1 MNALS
6 RLALVSLLAIT
17 AGCTTTTLS
26 AQLSDVD
33 APQVNAAS
41 YKVVGQVEGSGEAFR
56 FLPFIARLFGA
67 GSVAE
72 SAKLEAFG
80 EAIYDRDD
88 VDMIIAP
95 KTKETGVGF
104 LGLFKKVTVTVKGKG
119 VQIIDGQ
126 QVQGGPTYRGN

>member
-6 RLALVSLLAIT
+6 RFALVGLLAIP
-17 AGCTTTTLS
+17 AGCTTTSLS

-33 APQVNAAS
+33 APQLPAAS
-41 YKVVGQVEGSGEAFR
+41 YKVVGRVEGTGKAFR
-56 FLPFIARLFGA
+56 ILPFIPRLFGG

-80 EAIYDRDD
+80 EAIYDRDE

-95 KTKETGVGF
+95 KTKETEVGF
-104 LGLFKKVTVTVKGKG
+104 LGLFKQVTVTVKGKG